1 VITATNGCGTTTE
14 TLVVNYTPCLEPSVL
29 FTLPKFT
36 FTQNN
41 STLIRATI
49 QNVASLSQ
57 IQLLVNGVAFSGSY
71 SALTG
76 IFQSNVAL
84 QSGVNII
91 QLIATNDCG
100 NDAKMKTLTYTPC
113 LNPQINIIA
122 PNTISTQNN
131 TTTVQASITNI
142 TAANQVQLLVNGIA
156 VQGTYNAVKNIYIS
170 NVPLQTGSNLISIVA
185 TNNCGSDSERIG
197 IRYTEPCDPPTISIF
212 SPLDRTSTRNS
223 TIRLSATV
231 ANVTAA
237 TQIITTVNGTV
248 VSGGLYNPAK
258 KIYSATIP
266 LRRGSNRIT
275 ITAMNACGSVTTSI
289 TVIRNNPVPV
299 PTDKNP
305 ENDTRGNTKQGP
317 ENGNKEPINKGSK
330 EIKTPRQGGGI

>member
-1 VITATNGCGTTTE
+1 
-14 TLVVNYTPCLEPSVL
+14 
-29 FTLPKFT
+29 
-36 FTQNN
+36 
-41 STLIRATI
+41 
-49 QNVASLSQ
+49 
-57 IQLLVNGVAFSGSY
+57 
-71 SALTG
+71 
-76 IFQSNVAL
+76 
-84 QSGVNII
+84 
-91 QLIATNDCG
+91 
-100 NDAKMKTLTYTPC
+100 MKTLTYTPC

-156 VQGTYNAVKNIYIS
+156 VQGTYNAVKNIYTS

-237 TQIITTVNGTV
+237 TQIITKVNGTV
-248 VSGGLYNPAK
+248 VSRGLYNPAK